1 MADLVRF
8 VLTGPHKGKTKGFSR
23 DMNGNFR
30 YQFQD
35 GVMEVHPTKVNGR
48 FIKRMKNE
56 YAAVLEGQENDDGVS
71 DVSEGGSDPVGSEE
85 VHDNGLAEA
94 EPSAA
99 ARDAIKLQGD
109 DDSSAGKKKQPAKR
123 RKG

>member
-1 MADLVRF
+1 MSNLVRF

-23 DMNGNFR
+23 DLNGNHR
-30 YQFQD
+30 YKFKN

-48 FIKRMKNE
+48 FIKRMKEE

-71 DVSEGGSDPVGSEE
+71 DVSESGDNPVGSEE
-85 VHDNGLAEA
+85 VHDDGLTKAQPSPASEA
-94 EPSAA
+94 
-99 ARDAIKLQGD
+99 AIELKGD
-109 DDSSAGKKKQPAKR
+109 DDAEAGKKKQPAKR